1 MKRITV
7 VLGHYGSGKTQIAVN
22 LALELASQQKEVIL
36 ADLDI
41 VNPYFRTSDS
51 EEALKS
57 HGVRLIASQYA
68 GSNADLPSMPPAAQA
83 VFDNPNVYSVL
94 DVGGDDRGALA
105 LGRYAGKLN
114 GAAIWLVINRFRPQT
129 AAIGGTLEIMR
140 EIETAA
146 HIKVNGLINNS
157 NLGSE
162 TTARDVISSA
172 DYAEAVAEACGIP
185 IVMTTV
191 CDRLYDE
198 VSNSVKSPFKL
209 EIFTKKA
216 WRL

>member
-1 MKRITV
+1 MDNITV
-7 VLGHYGSGKTQIAVN
+7 ILGHYGSGKTQIAVN
-22 LALELASQQKEVIL
+22 LALDIASKQKKVIL

-41 VNPYFRTSDS
+41 VNPYFRTSDN
-51 EEALKS
+51 EELLKS
-57 HGVRLIASQYA
+57 RGVRLIASQYA

-83 VFDNPNVYSVL
+83 VFDNPDVYSVL

-114 GAAIWLVINRFRPQT
+114 EAAIWLVINRFRPQT
-129 AAIGGTLEIMR
+129 ANIDSTLEIMR
-140 EIETAA
+140 EIEAAA
-146 HIKVNGLINNS
+146 HVKVNGLINNS
-157 NLGSE
+157 NLGAE
-162 TTARDVISSA
+162 TTTQDVISSA
-172 DYAEAVAEACGIP
+172 DYAEAVSEACSVP
-185 IVMTTV
+185 VVMTTV

-198 VSNSVKSPFKL
+198 VCGSVKSPFKL